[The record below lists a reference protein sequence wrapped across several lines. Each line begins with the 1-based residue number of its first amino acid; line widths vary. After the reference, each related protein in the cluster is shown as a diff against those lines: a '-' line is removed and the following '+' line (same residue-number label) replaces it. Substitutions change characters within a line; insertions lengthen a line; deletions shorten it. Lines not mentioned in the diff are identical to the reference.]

1 MKNLGIIEELKDIST
16 LTVIKDL
23 IKESNPLTLVYE
35 NETSGYVKFDN
46 GLIIQWGQREITPST
61 TIFMQDISYP
71 ISFTKYSLPFI
82 SRSYGYSSPSQR
94 MFCASSLTTSTFR
107 IIIES
112 TVQTVLN
119 QKDTYFWF
127 AIGV

>member
-1 MKNLGIIEELKDIST
+1 MKNLGIIEQLKDIST

-35 NETSGYVKFDN
+35 NGTSGYVKFEN
-46 GLIIQWGQREITPST
+46 GLIIQWGQREIAPST
-61 TIFMQDISYP
+61 TIFIQDISYP
-71 ISFTKYSLPFI
+71 IPFTKYSLPFVT
-82 SRSYGYSSPSQR
+82 RSYGYSSPSQR
-94 MFCASSLTTSTFR
+94 LFCAAPLTTSVFR

-112 TVQTVLN
+112 TEQAVLD

-127 AIGV
+127 AIGI